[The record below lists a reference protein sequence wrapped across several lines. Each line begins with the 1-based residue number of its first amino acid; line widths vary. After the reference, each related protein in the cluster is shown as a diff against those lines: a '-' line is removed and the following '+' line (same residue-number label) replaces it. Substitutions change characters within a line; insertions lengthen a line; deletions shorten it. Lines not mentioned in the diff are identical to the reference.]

1 MKKLLPL
8 LKNVFAKCYVFFS
21 IALML
26 IALLGINNKSVAQVY
41 YMTNDATPGSAS
53 AVDGINRMDY
63 NGANATLLANSFTVS
78 PGLMEI
84 DLPNNRAFVYEAF
97 SSSPPTGLGIK
108 VINLTTGAITAT
120 IPITESTARCY
131 SIKYDPIND
140 YIYYVVADS
149 SPTATSSNDAL
160 IKVKPDGSGKTVV
173 ISGFSKNPTLLALD
187 IAHNKAYVYNQLAV
201 EKNFL
206 TINLSGTPSVSQTI
220 TIVAPAGNPFLVND
234 IDYDA
239 ETDYLYYLS
248 SNNSG
253 STNLNDAISKIHPN
267 GTGYAA
273 VVAVAQSPTFMTLD
287 LGNNRAF
294 VFDNVAPA
302 RNISSIDLTSGTAT
316 VVKSLSGLP
325 TGATVTSLWVPNV
338 PVLSTATASSVAATT
353 AVLGG
358 NITRTD
364 VAVSERGIVYSIT
377 NTLPTIGASGV
388 TKVTNGTGIG
398 SFTATVSGFTANNT
412 YYARA
417 YATSGAGTAYGDVTS
432 FTTVKASQS
441 ITYAALGSKTYGTA
455 NFAPGA
461 TASSGLAVSYTSSN
475 SAVATIVSG
484 NIHIVGVGTTTI
496 TASQAGDANTNAA
509 TDATQTLTVGKAT
522 VTVTAAA
529 KTKVYGNADPA
540 FTYTATG
547 VVGSDAPT
555 GALSRVTPSTNRFV
569 GDYAI
574 NQGDLSY
581 GSNYNIT
588 YVSTNLT
595 ITKRPL
601 TIAPLPV
608 TKQYGDAD
616 FATGAPYNFNGTS
629 IAPEDAISGPF
640 DKTSSSENAGIY
652 ALTIGLKHPLDP
664 SSGQD
669 RSANYDISFVTN
681 TFTITPKTINV
692 SANILSK
699 AYGDADPVLTYSSSP
714 LVFSDS
720 FTGTLTRATGE
731 GVGAYTITQGALA
744 LSSNYV
750 LNFSVGNKLTIDKK
764 TVFVN
769 AIAKTKTYGAAD
781 PTFNYTADALAF
793 TDTFSGSL
801 SRPAGETIGT
811 YAINQGS
818 LALNSNYTLYYT
830 GANLTIGIKAINV
843 NAVAASK
850 TFGETDPVLTY
861 NADALVSGD
870 AFTGSITRTAGEM
883 AGSYPITQGSL
894 ALSSNY
900 TLNYTGVNLTIGKRD
915 ITVNAFA
922 QNVPYG
928 DADVAMGYSTTGN
941 AIVAGDAISGVLG
954 RAPGN
959 AIGTY
964 AITQNTLTVSNSN
977 NYNIIFNSAA
987 YNIVPR
993 PITVS
998 SPFTVKFYGDAD
1010 PALTYSV
1017 TSGSLLSG
1025 DVLSVALIRDAGETP
1040 GAYTVHRGTVAV
1052 NSTNYAI
1059 NYQLGNFEI
1068 DRAPLTVTVN
1078 NSTKLAGHPNPT
1090 FTYVITGLKNAEKEA
1105 TFPQP
1110 FQTGT
1115 LATTSSPVGTYPVSA
1130 YNPSIANYDVTYV
1143 QGTLTVRAASA
1154 NADLASLSAAEGTIT
1169 PTFDAATTNYS
1180 LSVGADVS
1188 HVNVTGV
1195 LADANAKLFRISG
1208 LNATSGQANTVY
1220 VYPGDNQIS
1229 VMVTAEDNSTSKEYI
1244 INISKPLDTNAKL
1257 SGLQLSY
1264 NDNSVSVSNFDPEVH
1279 AYTVNL
1285 PNEITSARLIP
1296 FAAGRSAFIK
1306 INGAPYEGYYGTG
1319 VLTPGDNN
1327 FSFEVIA
1334 QDRTVSEIYTLN
1346 VKRALSTNNKLSNV
1360 TLSTG
1365 SLSPVFSTDVLNYT
1379 ANVASNIVSIDV
1391 QGFVADTTARY
1402 KVNGSVLADR
1412 YQPYTVALT
1421 GGQNTITLQVTAKNS
1436 DVREYRVVINKA
1448 LSVNALLSNLSLANG
1463 EVLSPI
1469 FNAGTN
1475 DYTTRVG
1482 SHTIASIRVVPTV
1495 SDAAANVT
1503 VNGVTIISG
1512 SPSNNI
1518 ALSYGDNV
1526 IHVVVTAESGATNTY
1541 SISVKR
1547 PALANNIT
1555 LSNLA
1560 ITSGTLAR
1568 LTNGDTFTANVG
1580 SAINSIRLKAAIGN
1594 ANATL
1599 ALNGQPLAQ
1608 GTYSN
1613 ALPLNVGINTFLLE
1627 ITAQDGITKRKISVV
1642 VTRAASSNVA
1652 LATIAITP
1660 GTLFKDTGTDNL
1672 KSTVSSLTYS
1682 ITLNATTVQPNATLK
1697 INGQPLT
1704 QGINSNELPLVAG
1717 VNTFVLEITAENG
1730 VVKRNITVSVTRP
1743 VSTSVSINDLVISS
1757 GTLAHLGTDDTYT
1770 AAVSSSTLTVT
1781 LKATAAHPN
1790 ATLKLNGQPLT
1801 QATFSAPLVL
1811 IAGVTTFSLEV
1822 TAEDGV
1828 TKRNLTILV
1837 TRPVST
1843 NVALT
1848 QLLITP
1854 GTLIYT
1860 RYKDSFAASVSNTI
1874 NSVELIA
1881 SVAHPNATLKLNG
1894 QALAQGTYSGPLDL
1908 NVGVNTFILEI
1919 TAEDGVTKR
1928 NLTITL
1934 TRAPSSSVSLTEL
1947 AVSAGTLLYTTENN
1961 YTISVANTISA
1972 IKLKAS
1978 IIHPNA
1984 RLNLNGQP
1992 LDQGTFSAAL
2002 PLNVGI
2008 NELLLEIIAED
2019 GSSKRTVTIAV
2030 NRVGSI
2036 NALAVS
2042 KEDAKLFY
2050 TKNSNNIGT
2059 FDKDNVVIHQGV
2071 SPNGDG
2077 FNDFLVVEGLSSLT
2091 GNKISIMNSSGT
2103 LVFDMKDYG
2112 KDGSRVF
2119 DGHAKNGK
2127 LLNAGTYYY
2136 TLDYNDGSKDKHK
2149 TGYIILKY

>member
-108 VINLTTGAITAT
+108 VINLTTGAVTAT

-149 SPTATSSNDAL
+149 SPTTTSSNDAL

-273 VVAVAQSPTFMTLD
+273 VVAVAQSPTFMALD

-417 YATSGAGTAYGDVTS
+417 YATSGAGTAYGGVTS

-441 ITYAALGSKTYGTA
+441 ITFATLESKTYGTA

-640 DKTSSSENAGIY
+640 DKTPSSENAGTY

-714 LVFSDS
+714 LAFSDS

-870 AFTGSITRTAGEM
+870 AFTGSITRTAGET

-900 TLNYTGVNLTIGKRD
+900 TLNYTGANLTIGKRD

-928 DADVAMGYSTTGN
+928 DADVAMGYNTTGN

-954 RAPGN
+954 RAPGT

-1025 DVLSVALIRDAGETP
+1025 DVLSGALIRDAGETP

-1090 FTYVITGLKNAEKEA
+1090 FTYVITGLKNAETEA

-1264 NDNSVSVSNFDPEVH
+1264 NDNSVSVPNFDPEVH

-1285 PNEITSARLIP
+1285 PNEITSALLIP
-1296 FAAGRSAFIK
+1296 LAAGRSAYIK
-1306 INGAPYEGYYGTG
+1306 INGAPYEGYYDTG

-1421 GGQNTITLQVTAKNS
+1421 GGQNTITLQVTAKNG

-1448 LSVNALLSNLSLANG
+1448 LS
-1463 EVLSPI
+1463 
-1469 FNAGTN
+1469 T
-1475 DYTTRVG
+1475 
-1482 SHTIASIRVVPTV
+1482 
-1495 SDAAANVT
+1495 
-1503 VNGVTIISG
+1503 
-1512 SPSNNI
+1512 
-1518 ALSYGDNV
+1518 
-1526 IHVVVTAESGATNTY
+1526 
-1541 SISVKR
+1541 
-1547 PALANNIT
+1547 
-1555 LSNLA
+1555 
-1560 ITSGTLAR
+1560 
-1568 LTNGDTFTANVG
+1568 
-1580 SAINSIRLKAAIGN
+1580 
-1594 ANATL
+1594 NATL
-1599 ALNGQPLAQ
+1599 ANLTVNSVQLIPIFAPNVTDYNQTIPFSRTSVNITPTAETAGTTISINGTPVVSGNNINIPIVVGTNTISVVSTAEDGSTTKTYTLNINRTGSGNALLTRIILDPVSTLSATTGSANENYQTSVSPAISSVRLKATAQ
-1608 GTYSN
+1608 QADGVIRINGTVVTNDNYSN
-1613 ALPLNVGINTFLLE
+1613 PITLEVGITVINVV
-1627 ITAQDGITKRKISVV
+1627 ITAQDGIT
-1642 VTRAASSNVA
+1642 T
-1652 LATIAITP
+1652 
-1660 GTLFKDTGTDNL
+1660 
-1672 KSTVSSLTYS
+1672 KSYS
-1682 ITLNATTVQPNATLK
+1682 ITVNRAGSSNA
-1697 INGQPLT
+1697 
-1704 QGINSNELPLVAG
+1704 S
-1717 VNTFVLEITAENG
+1717 ITGLALDPISKLSAITGSASENYQA
-1730 VVKRNITVSVTRP
+1730 
-1743 VSTSVSINDLVISS
+1743 SVSPAISS
-1757 GTLAHLGTDDTYT
+1757 
-1770 AAVSSSTLTVT
+1770 VR
-1781 LKATAAHPN
+1781 LKATAQQAD
-1790 ATLKLNGQPLT
+1790 AVIRVNGT
-1801 QATFSAPLVL
+1801 
-1811 IAGVTTFSLEV
+1811 
-1822 TAEDGV
+1822 
-1828 TKRNLTILV
+1828 LV
-1837 TRPVST
+1837 TNDNYSNPILLQAGTTVINVVITAQDGITNKSYSITVNRAGSNNAAATGFALDPVSKLS
-1843 NVALT
+1843 A
-1848 QLLITP
+1848 IT
-1854 GTLIYT
+1854 GSASENYQ
-1860 RYKDSFAASVSNTI
+1860 ASVSPAI
-1874 NSVELIA
+1874 
-1881 SVAHPNATLKLNG
+1881 
-1894 QALAQGTYSGPLDL
+1894 
-1908 NVGVNTFILEI
+1908 
-1919 TAEDGVTKR
+1919 
-1928 NLTITL
+1928 
-1934 TRAPSSSVSLTEL
+1934 SSVR
-1947 AVSAGTLLYTTENN
+1947 
-1961 YTISVANTISA
+1961 
-1972 IKLKAS
+1972 LKATTQQADAV
-1978 IIHPNA
+1978 I
-1984 RLNLNGQP
+1984 RVNGTVITNDNYSNPILLQA
-1992 LDQGTFSAAL
+1992 GAT
-2002 PLNVGI
+2002 VI
-2008 NELLLEIIAED
+2008 N
-2019 GSSKRTVTIAV
+2019 
-2030 NRVGSI
+2030 
-2036 NALAVS
+2036 
-2042 KEDAKLFY
+2042 
-2050 TKNSNNIGT
+2050 
-2059 FDKDNVVIHQGV
+2059 
-2071 SPNGDG
+2071 
-2077 FNDFLVVEGLSSLT
+2077 
-2091 GNKISIMNSSGT
+2091 
-2103 LVFDMKDYG
+2103 
-2112 KDGSRVF
+2112 
-2119 DGHAKNGK
+2119 
-2127 LLNAGTYYY
+2127 
-2136 TLDYNDGSKDKHK
+2136 
-2149 TGYIILKY
+2149 